1 MRYDVVNYMESLKK
15 GVKNP
20 SKPANKASTPMVNNG
35 SNYN

>member
-20 SKPANKASTPMVNNG
+20 SKPAKKVSTPVMNTG
-35 SNYN
+35 SNYY